1 MGRRN
6 GTRRFNR
13 RHGNRDYGTWA
24 SGLMNELQPR
34 ETLPE
39 KPDELS
45 VNDLKP
51 GGKAGAPP
59 PPRITAKASKPYT
72 RLYEPPEGN
81 CAYSGRPLR
90 KGEGHWVID
99 EWGQMVRKCNDS
111 RSCYERMGED
121 NQKSLK
127 RALRHFGAR
136 GGM

>member
-6 GTRRFNR
+6 GTRRFNG
-13 RHGNRDYGTWA
+13 RHGNRDDGTWA
-24 SGLMNELQPR
+24 SGLMNELHPK

-45 VNDLKP
+45 AKDL
-51 GGKAGAPP
+51 
-59 PPRITAKASKPYT
+59 
-72 RLYEPPEGN
+72 EPPEGN
-81 CAYSGRPLR
+81 CAYCGRLLR

-136 GGM
+136 GSM